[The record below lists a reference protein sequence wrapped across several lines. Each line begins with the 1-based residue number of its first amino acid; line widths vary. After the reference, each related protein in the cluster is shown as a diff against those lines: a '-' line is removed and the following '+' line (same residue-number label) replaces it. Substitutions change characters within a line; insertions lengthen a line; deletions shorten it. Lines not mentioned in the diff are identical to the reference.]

1 MLKYGLGDKYF
12 LQGWSD
18 LLFYG
23 CLAGS
28 IVYTDLALAE
38 KKYWKMIWMENQKYR
53 FFTTLFKF
61 LIR

>member
-18 LLFYG
+18 LLFFG

-28 IVYTDLALAE
+28 IVYTDFAE
-38 KKYWKMIWMENQKYR
+38 KKYWKMIWIENQKYR